1 MTARSGVSDEIHFPI
16 ETLISLQNPILRDV
30 NSVAEDQ
37 GSR

>member
-1 MTARSGVSDEIHFPI
+1 MTARSGVWDEIHFPM
-16 ETLISLQNPILRDV
+16 ETLSSRQNPILRDV